1 MLIEFRAII
10 RPPLSPGDAASLSL
24 CVRRERGDAHECAR
38 VLPCVSP
45 DVERSPVEVSGPGP
59 RGDPPP
65 AGTGQ
70 DGAHPGN
77 PSPPLPAPPGPS
89 GAAVAIP
96 RGRLP
101 PCEQQ
106 CGAGLLNPDY
116 SS

>member
-1 MLIEFRAII
+1 MMARTMLIEFRAII

-65 AGTGQ
+65 
-70 DGAHPGN
+70 
-77 PSPPLPAPPGPS
+77 PGPS

-116 SS
+116 S